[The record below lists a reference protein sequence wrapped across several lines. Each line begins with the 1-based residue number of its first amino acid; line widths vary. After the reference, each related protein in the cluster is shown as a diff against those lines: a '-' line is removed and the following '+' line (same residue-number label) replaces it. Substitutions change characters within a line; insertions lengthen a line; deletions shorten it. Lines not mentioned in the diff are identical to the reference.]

1 MSSSTKPTTINMKDL
16 KTMSTPIINNGLSRL
31 SVKSKNGTIGPDG
44 TVKKQKKCNLYG
56 KHIIHNRNT

>member
-1 MSSSTKPTTINMKDL
+1 MKDL

-56 KHIIHNRNT
+56 KYLL